1 MNTQPT
7 IMHFE
12 HYLSANKQCNLHPKL
27 NKVWNAFPQRL
38 HDLKNV
44 LLLGP
49 SGVGKYTQ
57 MLKMVKR
64 YSPSGLKYEKKMRV
78 VFNKQTFV
86 FKISDVHFEIDMS
99 LLGCNSKL
107 LWHEIYLQI
116 MDILSART
124 EKQGIVVCKNF
135 HEIQTEL
142 LETWYS
148 YMQEPLLMGNNQ
160 AQLKF
165 CLLTEQMSFIPDNI
179 LQCCQIIRIPRPTRT
194 QYNKIIPAF
203 SETPYF
209 PLECI
214 HNIKSFL
221 SQTREIETN
230 ITEALPIPLQN
241 HQVLCDKIVNQI
253 LNPGQITFSK
263 CRDLLYDLLIY
274 HLNIYQCVE
283 YILSAILH
291 KIPLEKRS
299 EVIIKTFYFFKFF
312 NNNYRP
318 IYHLEQYFYMLVMA
332 IGHKDI

>member
-1 MNTQPT
+1 
-7 IMHFE
+7 
-12 HYLSANKQCNLHPKL
+12 
-27 NKVWNAFPQRL
+27 
-38 HDLKNV
+38 V
-44 LLLGP
+44 LLFGP

-57 MLKMVKR
+57 MLKMMKR
-64 YSPSGLKYEKKMRV
+64 YSSSGLKYEKKMRV

-124 EKQGIVVCKNF
+124 EKQGVVVCKNF

-148 YMQEPLLMGNNQ
+148 YMQQPLMVGNNQ

-165 CLLTEQMSFIPDNI
+165 CLLTEQISFIPDNI

-194 QYNKIIPAF
+194 QYNKVVLNNNPQTTTANI
-203 SETPYF
+203 

-214 HNIKSFL
+214 QNIKSLFPT
-221 SQTREIETN
+221 STT
-230 ITEALPIPLQN
+230 TKTSVLQN
-241 HQVLCDKIVNQI
+241 HQVLCDKIVTQI
-253 LNPGQITFSK
+253 LNPETISFSN

-274 HLNIYQCVE
+274 HLNIHQCVE
-283 YILSAILH
+283 YILSAVLH
-291 KIPLEKRS
+291 KIPFEKRTH
-299 EVIIKTFYFFKFF
+299 VIIKTYCFFKFF

-318 IYHLEQYFYMLVMA
+318 IYHLEQYFYMLVLA
-332 IGHKDI
+332 TKPECF